1 MDRHFS
7 NRISNVPKSFIREI
21 LKVGSD
27 PAVISFACGL
37 PNKDYFP
44 VKELQAAANLVFKKS
59 GKEALQYTCSE
70 GLLGLRH
77 LISDHYKTKKQ
88 VSIDPENIL
97 MTTGSQQALD
107 LIGKTFINEGDEILI
122 EEPGY
127 LGAIQA
133 FSLYQPNINTVPL
146 LEDGVDIVEFKKII
160 AEKKPKFFYTVPN
173 FQNPSGLTYSEEKR
187 KAVAEIIVANDMI
200 LVEDDPYGDLR
211 FEGTHKSLFKKL
223 IPDNTIYLG
232 SFSKIISP
240 GLRVG
245 WVAAAAK
252 LMDRILVA
260 KQASD
265 LHSTFLSQM
274 MIYEYLIA
282 NDLDAHINKV
292 CKVYNEQRLA
302 MLAAIEEHFPKSVS
316 VTKVEGG
323 LFLWLTLPE
332 GVAAKKLFELA
343 ISQKVA
349 FVPGDPFYVGKT
361 NVNTFR
367 LNFSCAT
374 KETIDIGI
382 KRLGHVIGSNI

>member
-27 PAVISFACGL
+27 PAVISFAGGL

-44 VKELQAAANLVFKKS
+44 VKELQAAANLVFQKS